1 MIVKKTVRSSR
12 GLTVVV
18 VLVCLIIIT
27 LVSGSVLKIGLAQRE
42 LARAQERRLQAEWL
56 AESGAQ
62 RALARLSADS
72 TYTGETWS
80 VSAQDLGQSE
90 QASESAA
97 TVAIAVERVAADPGR
112 RQVLVRA
119 DYPRDP
125 PRRARHTREFMIDL
139 KPSQ

>member
-1 MIVKKTVRSSR
+1 MIVKKTGRSPR

-27 LVSGSVLKIGLAQRE
+27 LVSGTVLKIGLAQRE

-62 RALARLSADS
+62 RALARLAVDK

-80 VSAQDLGQSE
+80 VSTDDLGQSE
-90 QASESAA
+90 KFAESAGN
-97 TVAIAVERVAADPGR
+97 VAIAVDSIAPDSAR
-112 RQVLVRA
+112 RHVRITA
-119 DYPRDP
+119 EYPRDP

-139 KPSQ
+139 KQGQ

>member
-1 MIVKKTVRSSR
+1 MIIRRTARSSR
-12 GLTVVV
+12 GLTVVA

-62 RALARLSADS
+62 RALARFAADS

-80 VSAQDLGQSE
+80 VSADDLGQSDK
-90 QASESAA
+90 ASESAA
-97 TVAIAVERVAADPGR
+97 TVAIAIERVAADSDR
-112 RQVLVRA
+112 RRVKVTA

-125 PRRARHTREFMIDL
+125 PKRARHTREFMIDL
-139 KPSQ
+139 TPSQ

>member
-1 MIVKKTVRSSR
+1 MIVKKTGRSSR

-27 LVSGSVLKIGLAQRE
+27 LVSGAVLKIGLAQRE

-62 RALARLSADS
+62 RALARLAVDS
-72 TYTGETWS
+72 KYTGETWS
-80 VSAQDLGQSE
+80 VSTDDLGQSE
-90 QASESAA
+90 KSAESAGN
-97 TVAIAVERVAADPGR
+97 VAIAVDSVAADSGR
-112 RQVLVRA
+112 LRVRITA

-139 KPSQ
+139 KQGQ

>member
-80 VSAQDLGQSE
+80 VSADDLGQSE
-90 QASESAA
+90 KASESAA
-97 TVAIAVERVAADPGR
+97 SVAIVIERVAADPAFR
-112 RQVLVRA
+112 RVLVTA

-125 PRRARHTREFMIDL
+125 PQRARNTSEFMIDL
-139 KPSQ
+139 QPSK